1 MAIIGFKQFITE
13 AEEKAMPKINEGDV
27 MEGIFAIACALY
39 ISDGNINKAKLN
51 TLRTQIDP
59 SKFTSGRA
67 TIDVVTNKQIGKD
80 RLSVQLQLR
89 LKPKSVVGAFGKD
102 FLFYVQKQTDI
113 GELDKKI
120 ESIIKN
126 AESSRYLKKL
136 RSVMEKYLKNNTSE
150 DIGFM
155 IVADGIEG
163 EQSGGDIKGDVM
175 ITLYV
180 KQAGTGTKLL
190 TDPETI
196 SYSIKSGSKTA
207 ANLSPYAGMLAIA
220 KHFGVS
226 YSKPEHYQN
235 VLGRPARTD
244 AEKEAT
250 NQAIR
255 MMFDELRKLIVGK
268 GDRVS
273 SDAYEYIAKNIKGSD
288 QAFLVD
294 IESAKIKEIPPEKYK
309 ELEDSGIK
317 IKAIVQ
323 GDYLR
328 FVDVKDSSKMLFQL
342 RLKLRV
348 SSSGSAE
355 RKFYV
360 ETGNLLY

>member
-1 MAIIGFKQFITE
+1 MAIMKFRQFITE
-13 AEEKAMPKINEGDV
+13 KEETAMPKINEGDV

-39 ISDGNINKAKLN
+39 IIDGNINKAKLN

-59 SKFTSGRA
+59 AKFTSGRS
-67 TIDVVTNKQIGKD
+67 IVDIVTNKRIGRD
-80 RLSVQLQLR
+80 TLSVQLQLR

-102 FLFYVQKQTDI
+102 FLFYVNKQTDI
-113 GELDKKI
+113 GGLDKKI

-126 AESSRYLKKL
+126 AETSRYLKKL
-136 RSVMEKYLKNNTSE
+136 RTAMEKYLKNNTSE

-155 IVADGIEG
+155 IVADGVEG

-180 KQAGTGTKLL
+180 KGSGGQKLL

-207 ANLSPYAGMLAIA
+207 ANLSPYTGMLAIA
-220 KHFGVS
+220 NHFSVS

-235 VLGRPARTD
+235 ILGRPARTD

-255 MMFDELRKLIVGK
+255 MMFDELRKLIVAK
-268 GDRVS
+268 GDRIT

-294 IESAKIKEIPPEKYK
+294 IESSKIKEIPPEKYK

-317 IKAIVQ
+317 IKAIIQ

-328 FVDVKDSSKMLFQL
+328 FVDIKDSSKMLFQL
-342 RLKLRV
+342 RLKLRT
-348 SSSGSAE
+348 SGSGSAE